1 MGSSSM
7 EVLQNRGDAAPRDVL
22 SGQGGDGPRGVRD
35 DLCDLFQ
42 PYRFCSSMTWGTEF
56 LVCLLISLQR
66 VWGYSPPSPVL
77 GAHSLVRVLA
87 RYL

>member
-1 MGSSSM
+1 M

-42 PYRFCSSMTWGTEF
+42 PYRFCSSMTG
-56 LVCLLISLQR
+56 
-66 VWGYSPPSPVL
+66 
-77 GAHSLVRVLA
+77 H
-87 RYL
+87 